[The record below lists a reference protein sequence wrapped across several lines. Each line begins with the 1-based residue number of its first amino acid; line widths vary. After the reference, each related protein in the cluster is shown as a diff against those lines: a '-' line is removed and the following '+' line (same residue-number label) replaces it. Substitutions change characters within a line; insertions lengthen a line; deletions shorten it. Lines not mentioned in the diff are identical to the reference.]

1 MKKLFIVVAI
11 LCLCGMAYAEQT
23 GVTAWHSHSYVD
35 SKDAGWQDKYSE
47 YQEKQG
53 MGLGLGLDTV
63 VYEAEG
69 DLKDVWCLDS
79 LNVESKW
86 DINNGNASVYGVAH
100 VNAWRAIK
108 NILK

>member
-1 MKKLFIVVAI
+1 MKKLFVVIAI
-11 LCLCGMAYAEQT
+11 LCICGTAYAAQT
-23 GVTAWHSHSYVD
+23 GTTAWHSHSYTDNVGAAD
-35 SKDAGWQDKYSE
+35 RYSE
-47 YQEKQG
+47 FQEKQG

-79 LNVESKW
+79 INVESKW